1 MRNSCGSLNMTTGF
15 WLMKRCFIW
24 TMLRTKN
31 IIWVAFGNTRN
42 RIGQGTAI
50 FRRAAVFVQLRHCWM
65 QKFFMGDLSKNVGK
79 MWDFSDRR
87 DSRGNMAGTV
97 WRRFAESGTG
107 IANRRTVRGI
117 FAVELRVSFQWNLF
131 VHAGYASFGVPRKR
145 LTAEAEKFSESR
157 KVTCRLF
164 LHHWNYESV
173 SVGRANSSSYAA
185 LGKYLFS
192 ALQKQYE
199 KSQFNPE
206 TYSIGCFC
214 LWHYLPEAVKEKEP
228 FSTLCRV
235 KTYWDRNDTQAWKL
249 LQQAFAFYDS
259 GNTA

>member
-1 MRNSCGSLNMTTGF
+1 
-15 WLMKRCFIW
+15 
-24 TMLRTKN
+24 MLDT
-31 IIWVAFGNTRN
+31 
-42 RIGQGTAI
+42 
-50 FRRAAVFVQLRHCWM
+50 L
-65 QKFFMGDLSKNVGK
+65 LSEYPENALLLKLK
-79 MWDFSDRR
+79 
-87 DSRGNMAGTV
+87 
-97 WRRFAESGTG
+97 
-107 IANRRTVRGI
+107 
-117 FAVELRVSFQWNLF
+117 
-131 VHAGYASFGVPRKR
+131 
-145 LTAEAEKFSESR
+145 KFSESR

-173 SVGRANSSSYAA
+173 SVGRADSSSYAA
-185 LGKYLFS
+185 FGKYLFS

-199 KSQFNPE
+199 GSQFNPE

-214 LWHYLPEAVKEKEP
+214 LWHYLPEAVKAKEP

>member
-1 MRNSCGSLNMTTGF
+1 MKKICRKWNGNRESKNCTGNF
-15 WLMKRCFIW
+15 CC
-24 TMLRTKN
+24 
-31 IIWVAFGNTRN
+31 
-42 RIGQGTAI
+42 GTAGFI
-50 FRRAAVFVQLRHCWM
+50 PVKLIWSMLDTLLLEYPENALLL
-65 QKFFMGDLSKNVGK
+65 KLK
-79 MWDFSDRR
+79 
-87 DSRGNMAGTV
+87 
-97 WRRFAESGTG
+97 
-107 IANRRTVRGI
+107 
-117 FAVELRVSFQWNLF
+117 
-131 VHAGYASFGVPRKR
+131 
-145 LTAEAEKFSESR
+145 KFSESR

-173 SVGRANSSSYAA
+173 SAGRADSSSYAA
-185 LGKYLFS
+185 FGKYLFS

-199 KSQFNPE
+199 GSQFNPE

-214 LWHYLPEAVKEKEP
+214 LWHYLPEAVKAKEP